1 MRKNPESDAQMPLP
15 GDPGKLLSP
24 ATNRKERDRISH
36 VELLRVLQDPSL
48 GIPDIAVIY
57 RQHVLSG
64 KTRSIH
70 LLGHKS
76 QARIQETLL
85 GYEVK
90 AEYKRIQCPDMV
102 TARYLKLFTELG
114 CRTIRLPYD
123 PTVTAALIPE
133 LERAVAA
140 ISRGVLEL
148 FPRDRQQQLYVLR
161 KIYSHLRARLKSQ
174 APPLE

>member
-1 MRKNPESDAQMPLP
+1 MRRNPESDAQMSLP
-15 GDPGKLLSP
+15 GDLGKLLSP
-24 ATNRKERDRISH
+24 AKNRKKSDRIPH
-36 VELLRVLQDPSL
+36 LEILRTLQDPAL
-48 GIPDIAVIY
+48 GIPDIAIIY

-123 PTVTAALIPE
+123 PTVTAAWIPE

-140 ISRGVLEL
+140 ISRGVREL

-161 KIYSHLRARLKSQ
+161 KIYSHLRTRLKSQ
-174 APPLE
+174 APPLD